1 VKTVGAKQRQGL
13 SYTWYCR
20 FLCLMSVHIAC
31 SAVAAQGA
39 RWTLEQ
45 CLDRALSHSPEV
57 NEAVVERRI
66 AQSQL
71 SQAKAGRLPQVTY
84 TSLNGITNAARG
96 DAVNGR
102 TDNDDLGPF
111 TRGELEIIQPL
122 YTFGRLQNEIRAATM
137 GVETK
142 DAATQKA
149 RDVVVATVKELY
161 YNLQLSRQIQA
172 LLTEVQEQFTKAL
185 ETAEQRLE
193 AGESA
198 ITQQDILKLR
208 IGLAGVTK
216 ETYTLARAIAVT
228 KEALLYQLGLS
239 LKTDFDIAETGLEP
253 VMLQLQPLEVYLA
266 QAEKNRP
273 ELAQLEA
280 GLVARQARLQAAR
293 SAYYPALFLAGTVRY
308 SVAPNRDDQENP
320 FVRDDFNFFQA
331 GMALGLRW
339 KLDFWMTHAKEAE
352 RLAELAK
359 AEVQKENATQ
369 GIELDIKRRYL
380 EVQETQHKIEAAQTA
395 RKAARALLVTT
406 LTNFGLGVG
415 EGKDVFDSL
424 ALYTRMASDYYTA
437 VRDYNIAAARLSQAT
452 GQEATT
458 LSYQR

>member
-1 VKTVGAKQRQGL
+1 
-13 SYTWYCR
+13 
-20 FLCLMSVHIAC
+20 
-31 SAVAAQGA
+31 
-39 RWTLEQ
+39 
-45 CLDRALSHSPEV
+45 
-57 NEAVVERRI
+57 
-66 AQSQL
+66 
-71 SQAKAGRLPQVTY
+71 
-84 TSLNGITNAARG
+84 
-96 DAVNGR
+96 
-102 TDNDDLGPF
+102 
-111 TRGELEIIQPL
+111 
-122 YTFGRLQNEIRAATM
+122 
-137 GVETK
+137 
-142 DAATQKA
+142 
-149 RDVVVATVKELY
+149 
-161 YNLQLSRQIQA
+161 LSRQIQA

-216 ETYTLARAIAVT
+216 ETYTLERAIVVT

-239 LKTDFDIAETGLEP
+239 LKADFDIAEAGLEP
-253 VMLQLQPLEVYLA
+253 VMLQLQPLDVYRE

-280 GLVARQARLQAAR
+280 GLIARQARLQAAR

-308 SVAPNRDDQENP
+308 SVAPNRDDQDNP
-320 FVRDDFNFFQA
+320 FVRDDFNYFQA

-352 RLAELAK
+352 RLAELVK

-380 EVQETQHKIEAAQTA
+380 EVQETQQKIEAAQTA

-406 LTNFGLGVG
+406 LANFGLGVG
-415 EGKDVFDSL
+415 DGKDVFESL
-424 ALYTRMASDYYTA
+424 ALYTHVASDYYTA